1 MVEVNSG
8 NPRRPPRSS
17 DRDAR
22 LDQAMTTA
30 DARGTALTT
39 IGMRIRALRQEAG
52 WTQAELGAPEFS
64 KAYISQIE
72 SGRITPS
79 LATLSVI
86 ASKLGTSLE
95 RLLPQE
101 DQGHREQDLERL
113 WRAAER
119 LQEHGEHAT
128 AVDLVEQAAR
138 LSAASQDP
146 KLRGEG
152 HLRYAMALWES
163 GHAPQA
169 LDECEEAI
177 EAFGG
182 AGDSQYLGRAY
193 NLAGLIYRDLGE
205 WAAARRYFLRALRLF
220 PRRVVW
226 HSRVLLNLSILLA
239 RVGSFKEAAEYSR
252 RAIELTHS
260 YGDGEQEAKS
270 RIALSY
276 TLIETGDPRRAL
288 QELDTADRLLRAAGK
303 ESLVRLCR
311 HNRVIAAHR
320 LGLEGADE
328 DLRAWLA
335 EVEAA
340 GDRLVA
346 TALYEDLCRQSLREG
361 RFREAADYAAR
372 GIAHAQAEHARQ
384 NEATLQALQAE
395 ALLRD
400 GDVPA
405 GTVAFIQARDLHVL
419 LRRGSALEP
428 FIRTISALPAAK
440 EDFLRTLLETPLRDD
455 NGG

>member
-1 MVEVNSG
+1 MAE
-8 NPRRPPRSS
+8 
-17 DRDAR
+17 A
-22 LDQAMTTA
+22 A
-30 DARGTALTT
+30 ARGTGLTT

-52 WTQAELGAPEFS
+52 WTQQELGAPEFS

-95 RLLPQE
+95 ALIPQG

-152 HLRYAMALWES
+152 HLRYAIALWES
-163 GHAPQA
+163 GHATQA
-169 LDECEEAI
+169 LDECEESI

-182 AGDSQYLGRAY
+182 AGDTQLLGRAY
-193 NLAGLIYRDLGE
+193 NVAGLIYRDLGE
-205 WAAARRYFLRALRLF
+205 WAASRRYFLRALRLF

-226 HSRVLLNLSILLA
+226 HSRVLLNLSMLLA
-239 RVGSFKEAAEYSR
+239 RAGSFKEAADYSR

-276 TLIETGDPRRAL
+276 TLIETGDPTRAL

-303 ESLVRLCR
+303 QDLVRLCR
-311 HNRVIAAHR
+311 HNRVIAAYR
-320 LGLEGADE
+320 LGRTGADE
-328 DLRAWLA
+328 DLLAWLH
-335 EVEAA
+335 EVEAI
-340 GDRLVA
+340 GDRRVA
-346 TALYEDLCRQSLREG
+346 SSLYEELCRHAMQEG
-361 RFREAADYAAR
+361 RYRAAADYAAN
-372 GIAHAQAEHARQ
+372 GIGHARALHARPH
-384 NEATLQALQAE
+384 EAQLLALQAE
-395 ALLRD
+395 ALLHD
-400 GDVPA
+400 GDA
-405 GTVAFIQARDLHVL
+405 AGGTVAFIQARDLFTM
-419 LRRGSALEP
+419 LRQGSALAAT
-428 FIRTISALPAAK
+428 IRTLSTLAR
-440 EDFLRTLLETPLRDD
+440 EDSILQTLLQVPPRDE

>member
-1 MVEVNSG
+1 M
-8 NPRRPPRSS
+8 
-17 DRDAR
+17 
-22 LDQAMTTA
+22 
-30 DARGTALTT
+30 TT

-52 WTQAELGAPEFS
+52 WTQAELGTPEFS

-95 RLLPQE
+95 GLLPQG

-152 HLRYAMALWES
+152 HLRYAIALWES
-163 GHAPQA
+163 GHSPQA

-239 RVGSFKEAAEYSR
+239 RAGSFKEAADYSR

-260 YGDGEQEAKS
+260 YGDGEQEAKT

-276 TLIETGDPRRAL
+276 TLIETGDPTRAL

-328 DLRAWLA
+328 ELRAWLM
-335 EVEAA
+335 EVEVV
-340 GDRLVA
+340 GDRQVA
-346 TALYEDLCRQSLREG
+346 TALYEELCRQSLREG
-361 RFREAADYAAR
+361 RFRAAADYAAQ
-372 GIAHAQAEHARQ
+372 GVAHARALHARQ
-384 NEATLQALQAE
+384 YEGTLLALQAE

-400 GDVPA
+400 GDTEA
-405 GTVAFIQARDLHVL
+405 GTIAFVQARDLHIL
-419 LRRGSALEP
+419 MRQGAALAP
-428 FIRTISALPAAK
+428 FIHTISALPAV
-440 EDFLRTLLETPLRDD
+440 EMGLLLTLLETPLPDD